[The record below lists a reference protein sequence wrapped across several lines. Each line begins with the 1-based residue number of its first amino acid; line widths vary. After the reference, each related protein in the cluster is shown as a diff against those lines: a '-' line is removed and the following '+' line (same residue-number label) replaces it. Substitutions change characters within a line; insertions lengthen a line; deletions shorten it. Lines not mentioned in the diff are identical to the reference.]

1 MVTVR
6 VVDDGPDV
14 PRERDRPRAAL
25 WVRTPAVLLDRHLRV
40 LCATPLARALSPHF
54 LDGADLARST
64 FLEARHLQDL
74 PCWREAAEQVTAL
87 LSASLDRHEGDR
99 EFRSIVGELSV
110 SSPAFAA
117 AWARDAPV
125 RGSGAVRFL
134 GTAVGTVPLDYRL
147 IRPPQDDECTLLL
160 FEPADLAARRALERL
175 AVTVREPPRS
185 A

>member
-1 MVTVR
+1 VR
-6 VVDDGPDV
+6 PVDDDGPEV
-14 PRERDRPRAAL
+14 PRDRAL
-25 WVRTPAVLLDRHLRV
+25 PAPWTEQPAVLLDRHLRV
-40 LCATPLARALSPHF
+40 LSATPLARALSPHF
-54 LDGADLARST
+54 VEGADLARST
-64 FLEARHLQDL
+64 FLEAPDLQDL
-74 PCWREAAEQVTAL
+74 PCWRDAAEQVTAL
-87 LSASLDRHEGDR
+87 LSASLDRHDGDR

-125 RGSGAVRFL
+125 RGSGSVRFL

-147 IRPPQDDECTLLL
+147 LRLPRDDERTLLL
-160 FEPADLAARRALERL
+160 FEPADAAARRVLESL

>member
-1 MVTVR
+1 M
-6 VVDDGPDV
+6 
-14 PRERDRPRAAL
+14 
-25 WVRTPAVLLDRHLRV
+25 LLDRHLRV
-40 LCATPLARALSPHF
+40 LSATPLARALSPHF
-54 LDGADLARST
+54 LEGADLARST
-64 FLEARHLQDL
+64 LLDSIDLQDL

-87 LSASLDRHEGDR
+87 LSASLDRHDGDR

-134 GTAVGTVPLDYRL
+134 DTAVGAVPLDYRL